1 MITLTRRE
9 SIIAGAH
16 NMTRDELASE
26 WRKARV
32 SFDQALAEKTEAD
45 RIYLAAA
52 VRLNTLD
59 RLVKQVEQRAAVAKR
74 AAAKA
79 LAQTSQVG
87 LQVRGK

>member
-1 MITLTRRE
+1 
-9 SIIAGAH
+9 
-16 NMTRDELASE
+16 MTRDELASE

-79 LAQTSQVG
+79 LTQTAQVG